1 MQEIIEVRG
10 KKLLKSQKHPQ
21 IGIYGDHVIILE
33 IIFSRKNDKILH
45 C

>member
-10 KKLLKSQKHPQ
+10 KKLLKSLNLPP
-21 IGIYGDHVIILE
+21 IGIYGDHVVISE